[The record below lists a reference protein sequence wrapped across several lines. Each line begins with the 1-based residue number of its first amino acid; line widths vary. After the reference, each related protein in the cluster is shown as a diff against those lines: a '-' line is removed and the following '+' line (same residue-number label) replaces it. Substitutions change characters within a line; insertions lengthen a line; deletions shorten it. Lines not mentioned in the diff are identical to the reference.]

1 MVGTTSEQ
9 WLLEIYVA
17 KRNQVGELLGV
28 DQGTLKNSQ
37 PGEVK
42 DGWMNFV
49 KELAEQINKKG
60 RGLVH
65 MRRLESLDY
74 HVSKQNGCINH
85 VVD

>member
-49 KELAEQINKKG
+49 KELAQQINKKG

-65 MRRLESLDY
+65 MRRLDY
-74 HVSKQNGCINH
+74 HVNKQNGCINH